1 MSNRI
6 LCIGDIHLSDRPP
19 SSCTEDYLEDLFVI
33 LEHTVDKVQELGVD
47 AVVWSGDV
55 FHYKQPSRTSHG
67 TVQRAIDI
75 IQSYPV
81 PLYIVPGNHDM
92 LHDRFDSISVSQ
104 PLGVLFK
111 TGAILLDGWDSENE
125 LPIFGVPWKQ
135 EWNDQQVSSGLQLF
149 KNPENFFNQAQS
161 LVIAHAPLY
170 PKGKELEW
178 ENYPVDKWSEA
189 MGGRGYCFYGHV
201 HDSHGI
207 YRESGVEFCNLGAIT
222 RGSLKESELNRKIRL
237 ALWDSV
243 EGFTPVDVPHKPAD
257 QVFRL
262 MEKREVQDTQ
272 ARLNEFLSQIG
283 EVSIDIVKV
292 DAIMDHVRTLNLGP
306 EVEKRIEELLAG
318 V

>member
-1 MSNRI
+1 MPKI

-19 SSCTEDYLEDLFVI
+19 SSCTDDYLEDLFVI
-33 LEHTVDKVQELGVD
+33 LEHTVNKVRELDVD

-67 TVQRAIDI
+67 TVQRAIEI

-92 LHDRFDSISVSQ
+92 LHDRFDSIAVSQ

-111 TGAILLDGWDSENE
+111 TGAILLDGWDTENS
-125 LPIFGVPWKQ
+125 LPIYGVPWKQ
-135 EWNDQQVSSGLQLF
+135 EWSDETVTNSLADFSSASEG
-149 KNPENFFNQAQS
+149 

-178 ENYPVDKWSEA
+178 ENYPVDKWAEA
-189 MGGRGYCFYGHV
+189 MGDKGYCFYGHV

-207 YRESGVEFCNLGAIT
+207 YRQSGVTFCNLGAIT
-222 RGSLKESELNRKIRL
+222 RGSLHESELKRKIQIS
-237 ALWDSV
+237 LWDS
-243 EGFTPVDVPHKPAD
+243 ENGFTEIDVPHKPAD

-272 ARLNEFLSQIG
+272 ARLNDFLATIDQT
-283 EVSIDIVKV
+283 SINITSTESVMEH
-292 DAIMDHVRTLNLGP
+292 IRTLNLGT
-306 EVEKRIEELLAG
+306 EVEKLIEELLSNA
-318 V
+318 